1 MTRPGISQFAVFEN
15 SWVEVKAL
23 SSLRGGRRFMDRGG
37 AGGGVVTVEKAVAWS
52 FVEGCCS

>member
-1 MTRPGISQFAVFEN
+1 
-15 SWVEVKAL
+15 VEVKAL